1 MVLARAAGDSAMV
14 GGSAAEQLA
23 KIQDKSV
30 RSTCDTGLTG
40 WADVTGSICMG
51 RGPIKPF
58 RIVKN
63 IYDYVRIST
72 TWPLGPRVLRAVP
85 IPHI

>member
-1 MVLARAAGDSAMV
+1 MALARAAGDSAMV
-14 GGSAAEQLA
+14 GGSVTEQLA

-40 WADVTGSICMG
+40 WADTSGSICM
-51 RGPIKPF
+51 RRSPVISFEMNKYIF
-58 RIVKN
+58 RVTSHHTKI
-63 IYDYVRIST
+63 
-72 TWPLGPRVLRAVP
+72 PLNSRVSRAPP